1 MALHSASLLNRGF
14 RQLGNGLLDVLD
26 MFTLPSTE
34 IKQSRKVFTRNAR
47 PFLKAFIFYMFFLE
61 VKFEG
66 YSSSVLSYIITKST

>member
-47 PFLKAFIFYMFFLE
+47 PFFKGIFLFFICSFWKSSLK
-61 VKFEG
+61 VTR
-66 YSSSVLSYIITKST
+66 VLF

>member
-47 PFLKAFIFYMFFLE
+47 PFLKAFFYFLYVIFGSQ
-61 VKFEG
+61 V
-66 YSSSVLSYIITKST
+66 

>member
-34 IKQSRKVFTRNAR
+34 IKQSRKAFHAR
-47 PFLKAFIFYMFFLE
+47 PFLKAFFSFFICSFW
-61 VKFEG
+61 K
-66 YSSSVLSYIITKST
+66 SSLKVTRVLF